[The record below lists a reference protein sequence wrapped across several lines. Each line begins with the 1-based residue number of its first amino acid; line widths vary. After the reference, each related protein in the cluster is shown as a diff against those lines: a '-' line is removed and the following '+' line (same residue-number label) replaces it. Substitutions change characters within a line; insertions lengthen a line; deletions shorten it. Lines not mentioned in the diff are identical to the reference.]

1 MDKKAK
7 SFIFIVA
14 MIVIIV
20 LCWIGI
26 RAIDKLDEYDSSLCT
41 ICHKNKR
48 IANATYCYSCYLK
61 AQQRVEEKEKQK
73 ENATVDPKKP
83 ASSSD
88 TKPLDKV
95 QEADPKKPASLSDT
109 ATGSSGKTTS
119 SGSTGKTTSSSSSG
133 KTTSS
138 SSSKKEYNSL
148 NFDPEDYDDP
158 DEYADDAW
166 DEDFDDY
173 DEAYEYWEDY

>member
-1 MDKKAK
+1 MSKKAK
-7 SFIFIVA
+7 TFIFIVA
-14 MIVIIV
+14 MIVIII
-20 LCWIGI
+20 LSWIGI
-26 RAIDKLDEYDSSLCT
+26 RALDKRDEYDSSLCT

-48 IANATYCYSCYLK
+48 IANATYCYECYQK

-88 TKPLDKV
+88 T
-95 QEADPKKPASLSDT
+95 SGGS
-109 ATGSSGKTTS
+109 SSGKTTS
-119 SGSTGKTTSSSSSG
+119 SSSTGKTTSSSSSG

-148 NFDPEDYDDP
+148 NYDPEDYDDP

-166 DEDFDDY
+166 DEDFDSY

>member
-1 MDKKAK
+1 MSKKAK
-7 SFIFIVA
+7 TFIFIVA

-26 RAIDKLDEYDSSLCT
+26 RALDKRDDYDSSLCS

-48 IANATYCYSCYLK
+48 IANTTYCYECYK
-61 AQQRVEEKEKQK
+61 EAEKRVEEKEKQK
-73 ENATVDPKKP
+73 ENATVEPKKP
-83 ASSSD
+83 ANSSD
-88 TKPLDKV
+88 T
-95 QEADPKKPASLSDT
+95 SIGS
-109 ATGSSGKTTS
+109 SSGKTS
-119 SGSTGKTTSSSSSG
+119 SSSSTGKTTSSSSSG

-166 DEDFDDY
+166 DEDFDSY

>member
-1 MDKKAK
+1 MSKKAK
-7 SFIFIVA
+7 TFIFIVA
-14 MIVIIV
+14 MIVVII
-20 LCWIGI
+20 LSWIGI
-26 RAIDKLDEYDSSLCT
+26 RALDKRDEYDSSLCT
-41 ICHKNKR
+41 ICHQNKK
-48 IANATYCYSCYLK
+48 IANADYCYSCYQK

-83 ASSSD
+83 VSPSD
-88 TKPLDKV
+88 TG
-95 QEADPKKPASLSDT
+95 
-109 ATGSSGKTTS
+109 TGSSS
-119 SGSTGKTTSSSSSG
+119 GKTTSSSSSG

-166 DEDFDDY
+166 DEDFDSY

>member
-14 MIVIIV
+14 MIVIII

-26 RAIDKLDEYDSSLCT
+26 RALDKRDEYDSSLCT
-41 ICHKNKR
+41 ICHQNKR

-83 ASSSD
+83 ANS
-88 TKPLDKV
+88 
-95 QEADPKKPASLSDT
+95 SDT

-119 SGSTGKTTSSSSSG
+119 SSSSGKTTSSSSSG
-133 KTTSS
+133 KTTTS

>member
-1 MDKKAK
+1 MSKKAK
-7 SFIFIVA
+7 TFIFIVA
-14 MIVIIV
+14 MIVVII
-20 LCWIGI
+20 LSWIGI
-26 RAIDKLDEYDSSLCT
+26 RALDKRDEYDSSLCT
-41 ICHKNKR
+41 ICNQNKK
-48 IANATYCYSCYLK
+48 IANADYCYSCYQK

-83 ASSSD
+83 ANS
-88 TKPLDKV
+88 
-95 QEADPKKPASLSDT
+95 SDT

-119 SGSTGKTTSSSSSG
+119 SSSSGKTTSSSSSG
-133 KTTSS
+133 KTTTS

-166 DEDFDDY
+166 DEDFDSY

>member
-1 MDKKAK
+1 MSKKAK
-7 SFIFIVA
+7 TFIFIVA
-14 MIVIIV
+14 MIVVII
-20 LCWIGI
+20 LSWIGI
-26 RAIDKLDEYDSSLCT
+26 RALDKRDEYDSSLCT
-41 ICHKNKR
+41 ICHQNKK
-48 IANATYCYSCYLK
+48 IANADYCYSCYQK

-88 TKPLDKV
+88 TG
-95 QEADPKKPASLSDT
+95 
-109 ATGSSGKTTS
+109 TGSSS
-119 SGSTGKTTSSSSSG
+119 GKTTSSSSSG

-138 SSSKKEYNSL
+138 SSSTKVEYNSL
-148 NFDPEDYDDP
+148 NYDPEDYDDP

-166 DEDFDDY
+166 DEDFDSY

>member
-1 MDKKAK
+1 MSKKAK

-14 MIVIIV
+14 MIVIII
-20 LCWIGI
+20 LSWIGI
-26 RAIDKLDEYDSSLCT
+26 RALDKRDDYDSSLCS

-48 IANATYCYSCYLK
+48 IANASYCYECYQK
-61 AQQRVEEKEKQK
+61 AEKRVEEKEKQK

-88 TKPLDKV
+88 TG
-95 QEADPKKPASLSDT
+95 
-109 ATGSSGKTTS
+109 TGSSGKTTS
-119 SGSTGKTTSSSSSG
+119 SSTSGKTTSSSSSG
-133 KTTSS
+133 KTNSS

-148 NFDPEDYDDP
+148 NYDPEDYDDP

-166 DEDFDDY
+166 DEDFDSY

>member
-1 MDKKAK
+1 MSKKAK
-7 SFIFIVA
+7 TFIFIVA
-14 MIVIIV
+14 MIVIII
-20 LCWIGI
+20 LSWIGI
-26 RAIDKLDEYDSSLCT
+26 RALDKRDEYDSSLCT
-41 ICHKNKR
+41 ICHQNKK
-48 IANATYCYSCYLK
+48 IANADYCYSCYQK

-83 ASSSD
+83 AS
-88 TKPLDKV
+88 
-95 QEADPKKPASLSDT
+95 ASDT

-119 SGSTGKTTSSSSSG
+119 SSSSGKTTSSSSSG
-133 KTTSS
+133 KTTTS

>member
-1 MDKKAK
+1 MSKKAK
-7 SFIFIVA
+7 TFIFIVA
-14 MIVIIV
+14 MIVVII
-20 LCWIGI
+20 LSWIGI
-26 RAIDKLDEYDSSLCT
+26 RALDKRDEYDSSLCT
-41 ICHKNKR
+41 ICHQNKK
-48 IANATYCYSCYLK
+48 IANADYCYSCYQK

-83 ASSSD
+83 VSSSD
-88 TKPLDKV
+88 TG
-95 QEADPKKPASLSDT
+95 
-109 ATGSSGKTTS
+109 TGSSS
-119 SGSTGKTTSSSSSG
+119 GKTTSSSSSG

-166 DEDFDDY
+166 DEDFDSY

>member
-1 MDKKAK
+1 MSKKAK

-14 MIVIIV
+14 MIVIII
-20 LCWIGI
+20 LSWIGI
-26 RAIDKLDEYDSSLCT
+26 RALDKRDEYDSSLCT
-41 ICHKNKR
+41 ICHQNKK
-48 IANATYCYSCYLK
+48 IANADYCYSCYQK

-83 ASSSD
+83 AS
-88 TKPLDKV
+88 
-95 QEADPKKPASLSDT
+95 ASDT

-119 SGSTGKTTSSSSSG
+119 SSSSGKTTSSSSSG
-133 KTTSS
+133 KTTTS

>member
-1 MDKKAK
+1 MSKNTKQ
-7 SFIFIVA
+7 FILI
-14 MIVIIV
+14 MGICIVIIIAS
-20 LCWIGI
+20 WI
-26 RAIDKLDEYDSSLCT
+26 AINALDGDSHYDSSLCT
-41 ICHKNKR
+41 ICHQNKK
-48 IANATYCYSCYLK
+48 IANADYCYSCYQK

-83 ASSSD
+83 AS
-88 TKPLDKV
+88 
-95 QEADPKKPASLSDT
+95 ASDT

-119 SGSTGKTTSSSSSG
+119 SSSSGKTTSSSSSG
-133 KTTSS
+133 KTTTS